1 MRMAGVFSA
10 VLSVLLLLGLWACE
24 TGDLI
29 KIGAPPE
36 RTGGLM
42 KGTFRGR
49 WWHYYH
55 RGISRAEAGA
65 WQEAEA
71 DLKHAL
77 KLRGKDQRRARTYG
91 MHFTDYFPHR
101 ELGIVYFRR
110 GRFEEAT
117 REIEESLGSEKSA
130 KAEYYLDLVRKEKIR
145 EEKTPASVPEI
156 LLSSPDPDTWV
167 RTPVARVEGL
177 VRDPG
182 FVKRVTVN
190 GEPVRLDLA
199 AREVPFHR
207 QVKLRGGS
215 NPVVVEAANLEGR
228 ISRLERWV
236 VLDSQGPTI
245 GIEGVFRESGRKSPG
260 FRIRGIV
267 HDDAGLEEVVVNGRV
282 VPIPSGKELRLDLPV
297 FPAPGSDRVLVEAR
311 DRVGNATRAEIPLES
326 LSRERRTLTASRT
339 PVSPSPDEGDQRGGD
354 VFPPLIELRNWSA
367 QQQVFLDQVYLEACV
382 RDESGVA
389 EVRLNGRPLPRSAG
403 KRVHLAHL
411 ASLEE
416 GANDFVI
423 EARDLHGNKAEKTV
437 RFERRLQKVR
447 DIGSRLPVALLPLDG
462 RPDGGG
468 SAADALEELIL
479 GDLVRQGRFA
489 LVERRRL
496 EEILREQR
504 LGAGGLAD
512 ADTAVRIGKILAAG
526 GMLMGTVREKGP
538 TLEIYLRLVDTE
550 TSLVIAAVDVYG
562 EERDLPSLHELSR
575 GLVLKLCD
583 EVPLLEGTVV
593 RVQDN
598 RLTVDLGKESRLK
611 RGMRVIVF
619 REGEPVRHPLS
630 GVFLG
635 ADMEVL
641 GWGLVRAVGEQMS
654 EVEAPAGNGPR
665 SFEPLQKV
673 LTQ

>member
-1 MRMAGVFSA
+1 MAGMLSA
-10 VLSVLLLLGLWACE
+10 VLSVLVLLGLCACE
-24 TGDLI
+24 TGSLI
-29 KIGAPPE
+29 KMGTSPD
-36 RTGGLM
+36 RTWGVM
-42 KGTFRGR
+42 KGSFRGR

-55 RGISRAEAGA
+55 RGISHAEAGA
-65 WQEAEA
+65 WKEAEA

-91 MHFTDYFPHR
+91 MHFLDYFPHR
-101 ELGIVYFRR
+101 ELGIVHFRR
-110 GRFEEAT
+110 GRFQEAT
-117 REIEESLGSEKSA
+117 REIEESLCSEKSA
-130 KAEYYLDLVRKEKIR
+130 KAEYYLDLARRERIRAEKAPV
-145 EEKTPASVPEI
+145 TAPEI
-156 LLSSPDPDTWV
+156 LLSSPNPDTWM
-167 RTPVARVEGL
+167 RTSITRVEGL

-199 AREVPFHR
+199 AREVPLR
-207 QVKLRGGS
+207 REVKLQGGR
-215 NPVVVEAANLEGR
+215 NLIVVEAANLEGR

-236 VLDSQGPTI
+236 VLDSEGPTI
-245 GIEGVFRESGRKSPG
+245 GIEGVSRESGKKSPG
-260 FRIRGIV
+260 FKIRGLV
-267 HDDAGLEEVVVNGRV
+267 HDDAGLEEVAVNGRA
-282 VPIPSGKELRLDLPV
+282 VPVPPGKELRLDSPV
-297 FPAPGSDRVLVEAR
+297 FPAPGSDRILVEAR
-311 DRVGNATRAEIPLES
+311 DRLGNATRAEIPLPGS
-326 LSRERRTLTASRT
+326 LSRERRAVVASKAPAP
-339 PVSPSPDEGDQRGGD
+339 PVPDEGTQGGRD
-354 VFPPLIELRNWSA
+354 VLPPLIEVRNWSA
-367 QQQVFLDQVYLEACV
+367 QQAVFLDQVYLEACV
-382 RDESGVA
+382 RDESGIA
-389 EVRLNGRPLPRSAG
+389 EVRLNGRLVPRGMG

-416 GANDFVI
+416 GANDFLI
-423 EARDLHGNKAEKTV
+423 EARDVHGNKAEKSV

-447 DIGSRLPVALLPLDG
+447 EIGSRLPVALLPLDR
-462 RPDGGG
+462 RPEGGG
-468 SAADALEELIL
+468 SATEVLEELIL

-526 GMLMGTVREKGP
+526 GMLMGTVRERGA

-562 EERDLPSLHELSR
+562 EEQDVASLHELSR

-593 RVQDN
+593 RVKDD

-630 GVFLG
+630 GTLLG
-635 ADMEVL
+635 ADVEML
-641 GWGLVRAVGEQMS
+641 GWGLVRAVGDQVS
-654 EVEAPAGNGPR
+654 EVETSAGEGTR
-665 SFEPLQKV
+665 GFEPLQKV